1 MLDLVLTNGE
11 TIEIHSYQEIN
22 YGEAE
27 GGIKVGIIGDVEEI
41 AAKINGNTDE
51 ITITSMLSGPDSG
64 QNAIE
69 PVFHLLDATLS
80 SNVEKDLS
88 TGEVFFTFMPSD
100 IKKTVKSLKE
110 TVSELEELVS
120 SIYEATAELAE

>member
-1 MLDLVLTNGE
+1 MMELVLANGDA
-11 TIEIHSYQEIN
+11 IEVHSYQEVN
-22 YGEAE
+22 FGEAK

-51 ITITSMLSGPDSG
+51 ITVASTLSGSG
-64 QNAIE
+64 QDAIE
-69 PVFHLLDATLS
+69 PLFHLLDATLS